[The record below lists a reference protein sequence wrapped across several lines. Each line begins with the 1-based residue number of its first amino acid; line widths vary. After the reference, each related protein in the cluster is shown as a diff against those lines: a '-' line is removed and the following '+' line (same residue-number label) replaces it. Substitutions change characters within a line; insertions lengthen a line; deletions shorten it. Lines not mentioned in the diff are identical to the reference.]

1 MYSIKGGKEELILGQ
16 GMRIDFHPSSTPLTI
31 LLPNDLA
38 RPLTKSLQRSSS
50 WARFSIKFIVL
61 GLLGLGSLTSTVKD
75 PSNQDPTSIFLEIN
89 IKKIQV
95 ENYL

>member
-1 MYSIKGGKEELILGQ
+1 M
-16 GMRIDFHPSSTPLTI
+16 
-31 LLPNDLA
+31 
-38 RPLTKSLQRSSS
+38 KSLQRPSS